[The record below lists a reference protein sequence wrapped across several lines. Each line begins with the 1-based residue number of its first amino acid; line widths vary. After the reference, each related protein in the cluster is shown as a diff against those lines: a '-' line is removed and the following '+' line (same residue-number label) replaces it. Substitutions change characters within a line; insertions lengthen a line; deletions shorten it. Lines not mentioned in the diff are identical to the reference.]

1 VNKFTL
7 EKNDQNANR
16 RIKENTGKKSQNE
29 TNYLGSFDRG
39 NEIDF
44 IIKGMRC
51 SVDDSR
57 KYLVRWKK
65 IEGKQVRDSWVD
77 EQIMKEYACKD
88 LARFF
93 LARIKWTK

>member
-44 IIKGMRC
+44 IIKGMFC
-51 SVDDSR
+51 
-57 KYLVRWKK
+57 
-65 IEGKQVRDSWVD
+65 
-77 EQIMKEYACKD
+77 
-88 LARFF
+88 
-93 LARIKWTK
+93 